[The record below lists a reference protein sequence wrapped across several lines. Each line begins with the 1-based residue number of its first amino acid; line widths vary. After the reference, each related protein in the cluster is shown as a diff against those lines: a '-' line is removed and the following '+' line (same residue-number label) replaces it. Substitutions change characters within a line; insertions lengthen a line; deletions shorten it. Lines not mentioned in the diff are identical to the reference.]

1 VRVVAIRSPRRCAAC
16 HDGLDGPGLQ
26 AVCPGCEVRGHTE
39 CLLELA
45 RCPTLGCAGRSSPS
59 ARRLVVPPSPVSFDW
74 LGHVSTCLH
83 WGSLALWI
91 TFLCALP
98 AQWFLRRLHGPS
110 AEVLALRR
118 GVREL
123 RIALELHHQDTG
135 RYPESHA
142 GLLRS
147 TRAGWRGPYL
157 GARYGTALERL
168 DPWGRA
174 YWIDGQVDRA
184 ELRSSG
190 PDRELHTAD
199 DVVVRVSRG

>member
-16 HDGLDGPGLQ
+16 HDGLDGPDLQ
-26 AVCPGCEVRGHTE
+26 AVCPGCEVRGHPE
-39 CLLELA
+39 CLSELA
-45 RCPTLGCAGRSSPS
+45 RCPTLGCTQQRSPVVRRAVEPEGPARGAALGCAGWALFFACATLLATHPVDELVARIGWPS
-59 ARRLVVPPSPVSFDW
+59 ATTR
-74 LGHVSTCLH
+74 
-83 WGSLALWI
+83 
-91 TFLCALP
+91 
-98 AQWFLRRLHGPS
+98 
-110 AEVLALRR
+110 ELRR

-157 GARYGTALERL
+157 GARYGVAHERL

-190 PDRELHTAD
+190 PDGEPHTAD
-199 DVVVRVSRG
+199 DVVVQVTRG